1 MPLDRTEA
9 RRLYRLAIEQ
19 LARLD
24 LRLFAFDEA
33 DQLDLDKSEQ
43 SREMQATLKSAT
55 DSMAALARVDII
67 AQTLIRP
74 VDDAVAKALQH
85 PTDVVSIPVDGAEN
99 QDEEAYLHVV
109 ELRTLAARLAAIYG
123 IDIEEKIHGLT
134 TPQVQLRRICENIGT
149 SILHLVQ
156 KRVIKIPAGEHD
168 VKHLLYS
175 CVKAAFSDA
184 LPDGSVAFPSLLKG
198 HVPDL
203 SVPIIKACVETKV
216 ARSRADLATVVEGLL
231 GDMSTYGSTDYT
243 TFFAVIYTGDSALT
257 QELLDQELDVRWTR
271 LGFNSRYHWKWLLV
285 QGPLK

>member
-1 MPLDRTEA
+1 MPIDRTEA
-9 RRLYRLAIEQ
+9 RRLYRVAIEQ

-24 LRLFAFDEA
+24 LRLFAFEEA
-33 DQLDLDKSEQ
+33 DQLDLDKAEQ
-43 SREMQATLKSAT
+43 SREMQATLRSAT
-55 DSMAALARVDII
+55 DSMAALARANII
-67 AQTLIRP
+67 AQALIQP
-74 VDDAVAKALQH
+74 VDDAVAKALQR
-85 PTDVVSIPVDGAEN
+85 PTEVVSIPLDGAEN

-123 IDIEEKIHGLT
+123 LDIEEKLHGLT

-149 SILHLVQ
+149 SIVHLVR
-156 KRVIKIPAGEHD
+156 KRVIKIPSGEHH

-184 LPDGSVAFPSLLKG
+184 LPDGSVAFPSPLKG

-216 ARSRADLATVVEGLL
+216 ARSRADLAKVVEGLL

-257 QELLDQELDVRWTR
+257 QELLDQELDERQTR
-271 LGFNSRYHWKWLLV
+271 LGFNSLYHWKWLLV
-285 QGPLK
+285 QGPLT